1 MKKRIFQSILTL
13 STILS
18 SLNSWAFQPEKLV
31 ENARLQ
37 IGQTLYYDPAYT
49 ALKYPMGDVP
59 LSKGV
64 CTDVIVRA
72 LRHQGID
79 LQQRIHED
87 MQKNFK
93 QYPQKWALKRT
104 DRNIDHRRVPNI
116 MTYLKRQGYATSD
129 QQYLAGDIVT
139 WDLGRGLLHIGI
151 ISNTVVPLSKTA
163 LVIHNIGEGTRE
175 NDILHAY
182 QIIGHYR
189 LPTTLK

>member
-1 MKKRIFQSILTL
+1 M
-13 STILS
+13 
-18 SLNSWAFQPEKLV
+18 
-31 ENARLQ
+31 
-37 IGQTLYYDPAYT
+37 
-49 ALKYPMGDVP
+49 
-59 LSKGV
+59 
-64 CTDVIVRA
+64 RA

-129 QQYLAGDIVT
+129 QQYLTGDIVT

-151 ISNTVVPLSKTA
+151 ISNTVAPLSKTA